1 VTLRVLR
8 WLQDTPVKLA
18 IVMKVIGRTG
28 SRGQVGLRCRGADCC
43 LDTGCRSLQP
53 ASNAILVP
61 FVNPQQFCT
70 A

>member
-1 VTLRVLR
+1 
-8 WLQDTPVKLA
+8 VKLA

-61 FVNPQQFCT
+61 FVNPQ
-70 A
+70 